1 MQIRPEYPRD
11 MACLL
16 PSYGSSRCTLL
27 ASSNLR
33 NREEKFPQC
42 TNLISSDLI
51 TDFNMVM
58 LDEMT
63 RDSVVLILRPKLAIP
78 YGTNKERIR
87 IAVHEEEQQQQQ
99 EVVLCKMSTPPQKVA
114 EECYNSGSDSSP
126 WLLYYDSSTTYPVA
140 KSISSTA
147 SSSVDSPVQLGE
159 NCQVQELP
167 CIRVTSCASSLRM
180 GESTS
185 SSMYPVFFYPRCVIL
200 PLQSITL
207 IEHPP
212 TNTDRDSTTTDH
224 QLSLDSL
231 QSSCIKRCL
240 VGRLVIKHCITSVIL
255 THSNNVNNAQKI
267 QYEVLQVTAQHHHC
281 VTKLPSTSNDHQVF
295 QILPSTIITISKMH
309 VTSATPIC
317 SDNNHSDR
325 DEGQLT
331 LPYQVTTKP
340 ASNDLF
346 TSNVVKESFAT
357 AKDKSYPLPASS
369 NKTQFFYHNPK
380 NFLFQCMLA
389 LHEAN
394 CTSLPNKQ
402 LLDVPRSFLLTGPPG
417 VGKSYS
423 VQQALKR
430 FQSVNPY
437 CHLISL
443 RGSESYKNLS
453 SVFYQAASL
462 AGQSPQSLSVLFLDE
477 FDALMADMMTVA
489 QLGYLLD
496 RVLFFHSTS
505 SLVSLSKECSTSNSF
520 LLHDSTIPI
529 AWNRVIVIAATN
541 RAQTIPEW
549 LRRRL
554 VREIYVT
561 PPNGNERNEIL
572 STLLSQVD
580 SSELD
585 SETIYKFA
593 VECVGYVAA
602 DLAALVKTAALI
614 TTSSIAK
621 DNDRVT
627 KVTVQHL
634 LVAKEQVG
642 ASVRNLF
649 LLLE

>member
-1 MQIRPEYPRD
+1 MQMRPEYPRD

-33 NREEKFPQC
+33 NREEKFPKC
-42 TNLISSDLI
+42 TNRISSNLI

-58 LDEMT
+58 LDEIT
-63 RDSVVLILRPKLAIP
+63 RDSVVLILRPKLAFP
-78 YGTNKERIR
+78 YKTNRERIR
-87 IAVHEEEQQQQQ
+87 RAVNEEEQQQQ
-99 EVVLCKMSTPPQKVA
+99 EIVLCKMSTPPKKVA
-114 EECYNSGSDSSP
+114 EECYNSGNDSSP
-126 WLLYYDSSTTYPVA
+126 CLLYYDSSTTYPIA
-140 KSISSTA
+140 KSISSTV
-147 SSSVDSPVQLGE
+147 SSSANSPVQLGE

-167 CIRVTSCASSLRM
+167 CIRVTSSTSPLRI

-185 SSMYPVFFYPRCVIL
+185 SSMCPVFFYPRCLIL

-207 IEHPP
+207 IEHQP

-224 QLSLDSL
+224 QPSLDSL

-255 THSNNVNNAQKI
+255 PHPNDVNSSQKI
-267 QYEVLQVTAQHHHC
+267 HYEVLQVTAQHHYC
-281 VTKLPSTSNDHQVF
+281 ATKLSSTSVDHQVF
-295 QILPSTIITISKMH
+295 QILPSTIITISKMQI
-309 VTSATPIC
+309 TSATPIC
-317 SDNNHSDR
+317 SDNNHSDK
-325 DEGQLT
+325 DERQQA
-331 LPYQVTTKP
+331 LPYQVTAKP
-340 ASNDLF
+340 ASSDILA
-346 TSNVVKESFAT
+346 SKEDKESFTT
-357 AKDKSYPLPASS
+357 ANDKNYPLPASS
-369 NKTQFFYHNPK
+369 NKTEFFYHNPK

-389 LHEAN
+389 LNEAN
-394 CTSLPNKQ
+394 CISLPSKQ

-423 VQQALKR
+423 VQQALTR

-437 CHLISL
+437 CQLISI
-443 RGSESYKNLS
+443 RGSESYKNLP
-453 SVFYQAASL
+453 SVFHQAASL
-462 AGQSPQSLSVLFLDE
+462 AGQSPQSLAVLFLDE

-496 RVLFFHSTS
+496 CVLFFHTTS
-505 SLVSLSKECSTSNSF
+505 SLVSLSKEYSPSNPF
-520 LLHDSTIPI
+520 LLHDSTMPV

-554 VREIYVT
+554 VREIHVT

-585 SETIYKFA
+585 SETLHKFA
-593 VECVGYVAA
+593 AECVGYVAA
-602 DLAALVKTAALI
+602 DLAALVKTAALL
-614 TTSSIAK
+614 TTSSIVK
-621 DNDRVT
+621 DNDGVT

-634 LVAKEQVG
+634 LMAKDQVG